1 MFSFSTALVLK
12 YKFKYEILL
21 VNTLWYK
28 VLIPK
33 IFFSS
38 KGSLSAS
45 LFISPMESN
54 GILLKFSIESFLF
67 CLSFS
72 FLVCCINN
80 SSSFSV
86 KLSLYSFN
94 FFLMF
99 SILFSSSPFSGFT
112 ISTE

>member
-45 LFISPMESN
+45 LFISSIESN
-54 GILLKFSIESFLF
+54 GILL
-67 CLSFS
+67 
-72 FLVCCINN
+72 
-80 SSSFSV
+80 
-86 KLSLYSFN
+86 
-94 FFLMF
+94 
-99 SILFSSSPFSGFT
+99 
-112 ISTE
+112 